1 MSDISS
7 QINQILGDPE
17 MMEQIKALSGLLSK
31 GGADVQEK
39 PAIPQ
44 KKEPSPLDLLGADG
58 LKTAMQLMPLFTE
71 LKKDDPTTQL
81 LYAIKPFLSQA
92 RQAKLDEAIRLL
104 RVIKILPFLKQ
115 QGLMNLF

>member
-17 MMEQIKALSGLLSK
+17 MMEQIKALSGLLGK
-31 GGADVQEK
+31 GGTETTEK
-39 PAIPQ
+39 PVIQ
-44 KKEPSPLDLLGADG
+44 KKEPSPLDMLGADG
-58 LKTAMQLMPLFTE
+58 IKTAMQLMPLFTE

-81 LYAIKPFLSQA
+81 LYAIKPFLSEP

-104 RVIKILPFLKQ
+104 RVIKILPFLRQ